1 MSQRDAA
8 ENPTGSAAASTDTLS
23 HPRPFI
29 LPAACEKQQQ
39 QPPPLPPSSRSA
51 GIVRLFGVDI
61 PLNPAP
67 AAPAARV
74 IVEEYTVKESIAG
87 NAAADASSETAAGG
101 GDSGGGIR
109 WFQCPY
115 CGRNFSS
122 SQALGGHQNA
132 HKDERQESHRAK
144 RVRLKTNKANKRRSL
159 YYNTHPVPAPEPP
172 QVYPAYAAAPSL
184 PHPLPL
190 HYNTTT
196 TSQRSRPGQVPSG
209 GVGRVGMT
217 PLAVGHQEQPTPA
230 PLPLLGGEEP
240 VVALGVSLAPFSP
253 SSPALPPMCHS
264 SLEIKEN
271 VSLDLSLWY

>member
-8 ENPTGSAAASTDTLS
+8 ENPSGSAAASTDTFS

-29 LPAACEKQQQ
+29 LRAACEKQ
-39 QPPPLPPSSRSA
+39 PPPPSSGSSA
-51 GIVRLFGVDI
+51 RIRLFGVEI
-61 PLNPAP
+61 AVNP

-101 GDSGGGIR
+101 GVIR

-132 HKDERQESHRAK
+132 HKDERQESQRAK
-144 RVRLKTNKANKRRSL
+144 RVRLKTNKANKRRSSL
-159 YYNTHPVPAPEPP
+159 YYNNPHPVPVLPDPAQLYRALPPAPLLPP
-172 QVYPAYAAAPSL
+172 HYTATAQPSGVGL
-184 PHPLPL
+184 
-190 HYNTTT
+190 
-196 TSQRSRPGQVPSG
+196 QVPSG
-209 GVGRVGMT
+209 GVGVGMS
-217 PLAVGHQEQPTPA
+217 PLAVRHQEQPTPA
-230 PLPLLGGEEP
+230 LPLLGGGGQEP
-240 VVALGVSLAPFSP
+240 VEVLGVSLAPFS
-253 SSPALPPMCHS
+253 SAMPASTHICHS